1 MHTRGFGTTSSK
13 SAWALPTR
21 LMLALLVLGAAVFL
35 AACDGGEGDA
45 GDDEP
50 TAASTAESTATPGG
64 GGGEEGRVAQAGDT
78 VSLHYRGTLDDG
90 TEFDSSAGR
99 EPLTFTV
106 GSGQVIQGFDDA
118 VVGMAVGEKKTFRLE
133 PEQAYGE
140 RREDLIITVPAEN
153 APEGLQAGQQV
164 ALGNAPA
171 TVVRVEENGDVVVDA
186 NHRLAGEALTFD
198 IEVVSID

>member
-1 MHTRGFGTTSSK
+1 M
-13 SAWALPTR
+13 R
-21 LMLALLVLGAAVFL
+21 LGRSLSTFAVCGLAVLGLFL
-35 AACDGGEGDA
+35 AACSGGDGEGSE
-45 GDDEP
+45 GG
-50 TAASTAESTATPGG
+50 TAADSTPSTTATAEATATAE

-99 EPLTFTV
+99 EPLVFTL
-106 GSGQVIQGFDDA
+106 GAGQVIAGFDDA
-118 VVGMAVGEKKTFRLE
+118 VAGMEVGDKKTFRLE

-140 RREDLIITVPAEN
+140 RSDDLVITVPAEN
-153 APEGLQAGQQV
+153 APEDLQVGQQV

-171 TVVRVEENGDVVVDA
+171 VVVSIEENGDVVVDA

-198 IEVVSID
+198 VELVGIE